1 MEENVR
7 TPSGNDLH
15 HCVNKDIKIQEETY
29 FFTCKAR
36 SCILKLLLN
45 ANRHMMK

>member
-7 TPSGNDLH
+7 TRTGNDLP

-29 FFTCKAR
+29 FFTCKAT
-36 SCILKLLLN
+36 SCILKILY